1 MSAEWVTTKQL
12 SPLLCAAWVR
22 IGLVAAPG
30 RSTASGARAAHAA
43 PVQEVQDTEFQD
55 SKVQALEGILG

>member
-1 MSAEWVTTKQL
+1 M
-12 SPLLCAAWVR
+12 
-22 IGLVAAPG
+22 AAPG
-30 RSTASGARAAHAA
+30 RSTASGARAVHAA